1 MPDLVKLFK
10 DLKVHL
16 TFLLTIS
23 FLITL
28 YLKHITYRGGFD
40 WDELYLVRAAT
51 LGDNSYFLDM
61 ILPEPTPPL
70 QALFFRVIVQIGLN
84 PTEFA
89 IRSTNIFFFILIY
102 CFFWIFIKKN
112 SLFYLGLVLTS
123 LYIINFYPLSFVS
136 VARPYFLSY
145 LVILFGVLVWHR
157 DFTKNYKKSSKLL
170 VFITVLAS
178 FLHFYGALVFFILY
192 LTQSIY
198 LRRIYWQSI
207 VASVLPYSLWFL
219 GTYNYAEVK
228 IARTSFMESP
238 RASSVFNELYG
249 TVFGGRNSFLVV
261 LLGLILLTSFSVKKQ
276 LTFFETKNLNS
287 GLILLI
293 SALLTIL
300 FAYFFSNFKPIWMNR
315 NIMLIMPLITLSSA
329 IGLYLQFKR
338 FRRRNFTLITFVII
352 YTTIIFFQA
361 LFLARDDNKIQSEG
375 HYKETVSYV
384 ISENI
389 LRDGAGVVGWEDTQ
403 VYEFYLSNLGFA
415 SEMNLKFLTRFSF
428 EANLK
433 SFTQPSDK
441 ISQVVVLSSD
451 EPIDRDFVS
460 LIEDFGF
467 DCKSL
472 QLSKSHIFDCK
483 LNSAV
488 S

>member
-1 MPDLVKLFK
+1 MLDFVKLFK

-16 TFLLTIS
+16 TFLLTIF

-28 YLKHITYRGGFD
+28 YLRHITYRGGFD

-136 VARPYFLSY
+136 VARPYFLAY

-157 DFTKNYKKSSKLL
+157 DFTKNYRKSSTLL

-178 FLHFYGALVFFILY
+178 FLHFYGALVFFVLY

-238 RASSVFNELYG
+238 RASLVFNELYG

-261 LLGLILLTSFSVKKQ
+261 LLGLILLTSFSVKKINI
-276 LTFFETKNLNS
+276 LETKNLNS
-287 GLILLI
+287 GLILLT
-293 SALLTIL
+293 SAILTIL
-300 FAYFFSNFKPIWMNR
+300 FAYFFSSFKPIWMNR
-315 NIMLIMPLITLSSA
+315 NIMLIMPLVTLSSA
-329 IGLYLQFKR
+329 IGIYLQFKR
-338 FRRRNFTLITFVII
+338 FSRSNFTLITFVIM
-352 YTTIIFFQA
+352 YTIIILFQA
-361 LFLARDDNKIQSEG
+361 LVVARDDNKIQSG
-375 HYKETVSYV
+375 GYYKKTVSYV

-403 VYEFYLSNLGFA
+403 VYEFYLSNLGLA
-415 SEMNLKFLTRFSF
+415 SKMNLKFLTRFSF

-433 SFTQPSDK
+433 SFNQPSNK
-441 ISQVVVLSSD
+441 INQVVVLSSD
-451 EPIDRDFVS
+451 EPIERNFIS

-467 DCKSL
+467 YCKPL
-472 QLSKSHIFDCK
+472 QLSKGYIFDCN
-483 LNSAV
+483 LNSPE